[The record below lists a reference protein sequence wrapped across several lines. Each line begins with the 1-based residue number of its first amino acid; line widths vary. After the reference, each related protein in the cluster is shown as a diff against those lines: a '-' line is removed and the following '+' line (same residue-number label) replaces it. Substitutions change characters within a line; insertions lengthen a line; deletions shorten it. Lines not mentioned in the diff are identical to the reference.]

1 MNLSPIMRTSNM
13 VMIFDVETNGLLNGR
28 NIPKLEECPYI
39 LQLSYILY
47 DLTHNR
53 IVKTFDTYVKIP
65 QNIEISAIITS
76 INGITK
82 EKCNTVG
89 SSMIDILQ
97 EFYKDYHMCSMLIAH
112 NYQFDSAM
120 INIEFQRHWN
130 AFAKTNPYSLN
141 LFHPVYMKSINMRY
155 KCTMKDSTNICKIEH
170 VKKVEPPVNITSNLI
185 PSVSDVVPSSIS
197 PLPLPPSPLP
207 PSPLP
212 PSPLQSSPLPQLQPS
227 PSIQIQKPLRKPSY
241 KWPSLTELHRH
252 LFNSDPNGMHN
263 SMMDILVT
271 LRCFLA
277 LENKQSYTDSQF
289 NDLKKQL
296 I

>member
-1 MNLSPIMRTSNM
+1 MKVMNLSPIIRSSN
-13 VMIFDVETNGLLNGR
+13 VAMIFDVETNGLLNGR

-65 QNIEISAIITS
+65 QNIEIPAITTS

-82 EKCNTVG
+82 EKCNTDG

-120 INIEFQRHWN
+120 INIEFQRHWDS
-130 AFAKTNPYSLN
+130 FSKTNPYSLN

-170 VKKVEPPVNITSNLI
+170 VKKVAPVNITSNLI

-197 PLPLPPSPLP
+197 QSPLP
-207 PSPLP
+207 P
-212 PSPLQSSPLPQLQPS
+212 SPLPQLQPS
-227 PSIQIQKPLRKPSY
+227 PSIQIQKPPRKPSY

-252 LFNSDPNGMHN
+252 LFNSDPTGMHN

>member
-1 MNLSPIMRTSNM
+1 MKVMNLSPIIRSSNV

-65 QNIEISAIITS
+65 QNIEIPTITTS

-82 EKCNTVG
+82 EKCNTDG
-89 SSMIDILQ
+89 CRMIDILQ
-97 EFYKDYHMCSMLIAH
+97 EFYKDYHVCSMLIAH

-120 INIEFQRHWN
+120 INIEFQRHWDS
-130 AFAKTNPYSLN
+130 FSKTNPYSLN
-141 LFHPVYMKSINMRY
+141 LFHPVYMKSINIRY

-170 VKKVEPPVNITSNLI
+170 VKKVAPVNVTTAITIVPPDQCSNTN
-185 PSVSDVVPSSIS
+185 S
-197 PLPLPPSPLP
+197 LPLPAP
-207 PSPLP
+207 
-212 PSPLQSSPLPQLQPS
+212 
-227 PSIQIQKPLRKPSY
+227 RKPSY

-289 NDLKKQL
+289 NDLKKEL
-296 I
+296 V